1 MRIGSTLGP
10 PRATLLF
17 EPHRWSLRGLT
28 KREPRTAETL
38 VPTAASPLPTLIF
51 RLLYHRDMTQLEAL
65 YRYEGH
71 PTETTMGAMGN
82 LREVYGIRR
91 IKIDEEWKTIHVEYD
106 ATRLAGP
113 TIFQLLRR
121 TGLAVV
127 EELPLIPP
135 QEAAPAEPAPAKS

>member
-1 MRIGSTLGP
+1 
-10 PRATLLF
+10 
-17 EPHRWSLRGLT
+17 
-28 KREPRTAETL
+28 
-38 VPTAASPLPTLIF
+38 
-51 RLLYHRDMTQLEAL
+51 MTQLEAL

-71 PTETTMGAMGN
+71 PTETAMFALGN

-91 IKIDEEWKTIHVEYD
+91 IKLDEEWKTVRVEYD

-113 TIFQLLRR
+113 TIIQMLRQ

-135 QEAAPAEPAPAKS
+135 QEALPASAEPAK

>member
-1 MRIGSTLGP
+1 
-10 PRATLLF
+10 
-17 EPHRWSLRGLT
+17 
-28 KREPRTAETL
+28 
-38 VPTAASPLPTLIF
+38 
-51 RLLYHRDMTQLEAL
+51 MTQLEAL

-71 PTETTMGAMGN
+71 PTETAMFALGN

-91 IKIDEEWKTIHVEYD
+91 IKLDEQWKTVRVEYD

-113 TIFQLLRR
+113 TIIQMLRQ

-135 QEAAPAEPAPAKS
+135 QEAAPASAEPAK